1 MRKIFKYALI
11 LSLGSNLIF
20 STAKAEETKSITN
33 DNNVYVFA
41 TYGLASLDAN
51 LSSSVSS
58 GSLSLTSTLDDEGSV
73 TTFGVGWQKS
83 EKLSFEFYAGKA
95 DGFSATTT
103 LTATNAVIDGDT
115 YNGSLSLNEELSGT
129 LLGANTVFTNAK
141 RFISGSELS
150 FSGKVGLVQHKVE
163 DDLSISGSGTVNGV
177 SYSAA
182 SPVLATI
189 KEKGTSITVGA
200 GLNYSTSDHLE
211 LSFGITHIPNVGGGD
226 LVEAD
231 LTSYDI
237 GIAVRF

>member
-83 EKLSFEFYAGKA
+83 EKLSFEFYA
-95 DGFSATTT
+95 
-103 LTATNAVIDGDT
+103 
-115 YNGSLSLNEELSGT
+115 
-129 LLGANTVFTNAK
+129 
-141 RFISGSELS
+141 
-150 FSGKVGLVQHKVE
+150 
-163 DDLSISGSGTVNGV
+163 SIEF
-177 SYSAA
+177 
-182 SPVLATI
+182 
-189 KEKGTSITVGA
+189 K
-200 GLNYSTSDHLE
+200 
-211 LSFGITHIPNVGGGD
+211 
-226 LVEAD
+226 
-231 LTSYDI
+231 
-237 GIAVRF
+237 